1 MELPKCNIEFAL
13 PTPQKL
19 RRVADREK
27 ALEETVVRM
36 DEEVARLKSEH
47 EVQIADLEARI
58 RDTLEAD
65 QKERV
70 EAFRL
75 TSAQVKSRIEE
86 AVSVLK
92 EATDTWVELD
102 ELPERAEIQQNIQQ
116 VEATA
121 TAMKEEIKSL
131 AGL

>member
-1 MELPKCNIEFAL
+1 M
-13 PTPQKL
+13 
-19 RRVADREK
+19 
-27 ALEETVVRM
+27 VRM
-36 DEEVARLKSEH
+36 DEEVARLKADH
-47 EVQIADLEARI
+47 KVQIAELEARI
-58 RDTLEAD
+58 RDTSEVD

-75 TSAQVKSRIEE
+75 TSAQANSHIEE
-86 AVSVLK
+86 AVSILK
-92 EATDTWVELD
+92 EAIDTWAELD

-131 AGL
+131 PLSRR